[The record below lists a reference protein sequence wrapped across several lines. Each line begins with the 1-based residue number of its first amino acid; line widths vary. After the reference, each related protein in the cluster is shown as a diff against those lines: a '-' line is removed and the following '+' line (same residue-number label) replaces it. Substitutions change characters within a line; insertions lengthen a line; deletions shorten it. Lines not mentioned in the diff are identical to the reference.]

1 MYLARTYEKQTVH
14 YSLRESYAEGDG
26 IKSREIA
33 ALGTRPERFLI
44 YPDDGVAFYFDPD
57 LIETIENSGV
67 KPDTDALEKVFHP
80 FLRPETRRVIDMFS
94 RPATGR
100 KQSLREQ
107 KERCET
113 ACFQMFDK
121 RRMHYLRFGELDM
134 RGIGHVPKK
143 IYRKLLDK
151 SRDEIEQQFLEME
164 NVLERRE
171 KKNYVYAAFNVAGHF
186 ESEIARKF
194 PQALDQEK
202 VDRAFLE
209 AFCGIHSDEAFWGDL
224 GVSGGVNDYLL
235 RYAFWFFDIEFEGSR
250 YLEDLMWQFKR
261 RHHGFRQPPRHP
273 AMPIDE
279 ALSVMGLATGDLD
292 GMTVKTMTR
301 QYRVMAQQYHPDKGG
316 NHEQFIRLNR
326 AFRELLKKTGKKR

>member
-1 MYLARTYEKQTVH
+1 MYIARTYDNQSVH
-14 YSLRESYAEGDG
+14 YFLRESYAEGDG

-33 ALGTRPERFLI
+33 DLGTRPERFLI

-57 LIETIENSGV
+57 LIETMENSGV
-67 KPDTDALEKVFHP
+67 KPDTDALEKVFYP

-94 RPATGR
+94 RPAPGR

-113 ACFQMFDK
+113 MRFHMFDK

-134 RGIGHVPKK
+134 SGIDHVPRK

-151 SRDEIEQQFLEME
+151 SRDEIEQQFMEME

-186 ESEIARKF
+186 ESEISRKF

-209 AFCGIHSDEAFWGDL
+209 AFCRIHAHEDFWGDL
-224 GVSGGVNDYLL
+224 GVPDRVQDYLL

-250 YLEDLMWQFKR
+250 YLEDLMWQFKQ
-261 RHHGFRQPPRHP
+261 RHHGLRQPLRQS

-279 ALSVMGLATGDLD
+279 ALSVMGLATGDLP